1 VAEQGTHKPLV
12 VSSNL
17 TLATLE
23 DTAVNPVV
31 FLLRG
36 NQLLVWFESVTLVLN
51 QYEQILF

>member
-23 DTAVNPVV
+23 DTAVLTVV

-36 NQLLVWFESVTLVLN
+36 KQLLVCFESVTLVLS